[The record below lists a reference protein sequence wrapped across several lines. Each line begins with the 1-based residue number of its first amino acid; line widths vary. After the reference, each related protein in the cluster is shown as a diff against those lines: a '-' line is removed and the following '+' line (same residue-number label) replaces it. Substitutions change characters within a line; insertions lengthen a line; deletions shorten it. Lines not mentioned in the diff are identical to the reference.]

1 MLIEFYFC
9 LISQRLFENIK
20 NFGAQTFVLTIEIES
35 TLVIYINFPNSLL
48 FLSKNII
55 KLLFFLYFEK
65 NKKISQIM
73 TNKIPLSNE
82 INWFEPSSIG
92 SFGSGYVFNAI
103 LLRNLVKQL
112 AFLMQVVLKSLSIYI
127 A

>member
-55 KLLFFLYFEK
+55 KSLFFLYFEK

-82 INWFEPSSIG
+82 IN
-92 SFGSGYVFNAI
+92 
-103 LLRNLVKQL
+103 
-112 AFLMQVVLKSLSIYI
+112 
-127 A
+127 

>member
-1 MLIEFYFC
+1 MLIELYFC

-20 NFGAQTFVLTIEIES
+20 NFDAQTFVLTIEIES
-35 TLVIYINFPNSLL
+35 TLRIYINFPNRLL

-112 AFLMQVVLKSLSIYI
+112 AFLMQVVLKSLSI
-127 A
+127 

>member
-1 MLIEFYFC
+1 MLIELYFC

-20 NFGAQTFVLTIEIES
+20 NFDAQTFVLTIEIES
-35 TLVIYINFPNSLL
+35 TLGIYINFPNSLL

-73 TNKIPLSNE
+73 TNKIPLNNE
-82 INWFEPSSIG
+82 IN
-92 SFGSGYVFNAI
+92 
-103 LLRNLVKQL
+103 
-112 AFLMQVVLKSLSIYI
+112 
-127 A
+127 

>member
-1 MLIEFYFC
+1 MLIELYFC

-20 NFGAQTFVLTIEIES
+20 NFDAQTFVLTIEIES
-35 TLVIYINFPNSLL
+35 TLRIYINFPNSLL

-112 AFLMQVVLKSLSIYI
+112 AFLMQVILKSLSI
-127 A
+127 

>member
-1 MLIEFYFC
+1 MLIELYFC

-73 TNKIPLSNE
+73 TNKIPLNNE

-92 SFGSGYVFNAI
+92 CFGSGYVFNAI

-112 AFLMQVVLKSLSIYI
+112 AFLLQVVLKSLSI
-127 A
+127 

>member
-1 MLIEFYFC
+1 MLIELYFC
-9 LISQRLFENIK
+9 VISQRLFENIK
-20 NFGAQTFVLTIEIES
+20 NFDAQTFVLTIEIES
-35 TLVIYINFPNSLL
+35 TLRIYINFPNSLL

-82 INWFEPSSIG
+82 IN
-92 SFGSGYVFNAI
+92 
-103 LLRNLVKQL
+103 
-112 AFLMQVVLKSLSIYI
+112 
-127 A
+127 

>member
-55 KLLFFLYFEK
+55 KSLFFLYFEK

-73 TNKIPLSNE
+73 TNKIPLNNE
-82 INWFEPSSIG
+82 IN
-92 SFGSGYVFNAI
+92 
-103 LLRNLVKQL
+103 
-112 AFLMQVVLKSLSIYI
+112 
-127 A
+127 

>member
-1 MLIEFYFC
+1 MLIELYFC

-20 NFGAQTFVLTIEIES
+20 NFDAQTFVLTIEIES

-112 AFLMQVVLKSLSIYI
+112 AFLMQVVLKSLSI
-127 A
+127 

>member
-1 MLIEFYFC
+1 MLIELYFC

-35 TLVIYINFPNSLL
+35 TLGIYINFPNSLL

-55 KLLFFLYFEK
+55 KSLFFLYFEK

-73 TNKIPLSNE
+73 TNKIPLNNE
-82 INWFEPSSIG
+82 IN
-92 SFGSGYVFNAI
+92 
-103 LLRNLVKQL
+103 
-112 AFLMQVVLKSLSIYI
+112 
-127 A
+127 

>member
-1 MLIEFYFC
+1 MLIELYFC

-20 NFGAQTFVLTIEIES
+20 NFDAQTFVLTIEIES
-35 TLVIYINFPNSLL
+35 TLRIYINFPNSLL

-112 AFLMQVVLKSLSIYI
+112 AFLMQVVLKSLSI
-127 A
+127 

>member
-1 MLIEFYFC
+1 MLIELYFC

-20 NFGAQTFVLTIEIES
+20 NFDAQTFVLTIEIES

-55 KLLFFLYFEK
+55 KSLFFLYFEK

-82 INWFEPSSIG
+82 IN
-92 SFGSGYVFNAI
+92 
-103 LLRNLVKQL
+103 
-112 AFLMQVVLKSLSIYI
+112 
-127 A
+127 

>member
-20 NFGAQTFVLTIEIES
+20 NFDAQTFVLTIEIES
-35 TLVIYINFPNSLL
+35 TLRIFINFPNSLL

-82 INWFEPSSIG
+82 IN
-92 SFGSGYVFNAI
+92 
-103 LLRNLVKQL
+103 
-112 AFLMQVVLKSLSIYI
+112 
-127 A
+127 

>member
-1 MLIEFYFC
+1 MLIELYFC

-20 NFGAQTFVLTIEIES
+20 NFDAQTFVLTIEIES
-35 TLVIYINFPNSLL
+35 TLRIYINFPNSLL

-82 INWFEPSSIG
+82 IN
-92 SFGSGYVFNAI
+92 
-103 LLRNLVKQL
+103 
-112 AFLMQVVLKSLSIYI
+112 
-127 A
+127 